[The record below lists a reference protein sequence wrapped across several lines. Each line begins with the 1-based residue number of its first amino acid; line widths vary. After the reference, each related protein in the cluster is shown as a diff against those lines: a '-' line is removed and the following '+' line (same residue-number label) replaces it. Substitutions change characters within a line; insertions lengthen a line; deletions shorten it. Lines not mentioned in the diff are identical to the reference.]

1 MSFALCWIS
10 LLLGSFFALPYSA
23 LFAQNDTPTI
33 RNENAVAELH
43 SSATPSNPTR
53 PTEEWQIERILK
65 EENERWREVVE
76 SYESKMTGLVLIA
89 AFMILLLVTLIFY
102 HFHLQLRYQ
111 KSLEAQNLTIRQKN
125 IELQDSYKAIEE
137 ANQTKDRLLSIISH
151 NIRSPL
157 ASLSAFLKLIEENAV
172 VFSPEEIQKLS
183 HDLQGRVENLGVFM
197 NNLLKWAQVQSGK
210 INYRPTEIEVQTVA
224 QDIQNIY
231 DLELKNKQIRLNIS
245 LQPPASVWAD
255 EQMFHFI
262 LRNLVSNAIKFTPRN
277 GEIRISNALIGN
289 QNRISVSDT
298 GVGMTL
304 QEIQTIFQ
312 SKKYFTKQGTESEQG
327 TGLGLVV
334 CKEFV
339 EQNGGTIEVESEVGK
354 GTSFHIL
361 LPLGS
366 SATTQN
372 NRENVEALC

>member
-1 MSFALCWIS
+1 MSAQEMPQKTNESTFA
-10 LLLGSFFALPYSA
+10 ALNA
-23 LFAQNDTPTI
+23 EAQSGN
-33 RNENAVAELH
+33 
-43 SSATPSNPTR
+43 PSR
-53 PTEEWQIERILK
+53 PTEEWEIERILK
-65 EENERWREVVE
+65 EENERWRSVVE

-89 AFMILLLVTLIFY
+89 AFMILLLTTLIFY

-125 IELQDSYKAIEE
+125 IELQESYKAVEE
-137 ANQTKDRLLSIISH
+137 ANRTKDRLLSIISH
-151 NIRSPL
+151 DVRSPL
-157 ASLSAFLKLIEENAV
+157 ASLSAFLKLIEENAT

-183 HDLQGRVENLGVFM
+183 QDLQGRVENLSVFM

-210 INYRPTEIEVQTVA
+210 IYCKPTTIEVGKVA
-224 QDIQNIY
+224 QDVQNIY
-231 DLELKNKQIRLNIS
+231 ELELQNKQIRLTID
-245 LQPPASVWAD
+245 LQPPTTIWAD

-277 GEIRISNALIGN
+277 GEIRISNTLTQH
-289 QNRISVSDT
+289 QNRISVTDT

-339 EQNGGTIEVESEVGK
+339 EQNGGKIEVESEVGK

-361 LPLGS
+361 LPLS
-366 SATTQN
+366 NPTATQN
-372 NRENVEALC
+372 NCENAEVFH